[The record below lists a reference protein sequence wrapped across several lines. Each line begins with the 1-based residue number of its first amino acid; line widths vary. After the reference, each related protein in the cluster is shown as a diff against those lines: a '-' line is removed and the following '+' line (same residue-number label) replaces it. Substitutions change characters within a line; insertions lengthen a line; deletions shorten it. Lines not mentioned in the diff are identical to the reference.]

1 MSLTKVIKPECCEN
15 DFSAKNK
22 TEAIQNIAKLL
33 KRSDEVKDIPT
44 DKIVEALTKR
54 EEMGSTGFGKGIAIP
69 HCQLEGMKQFIVSIA
84 VCNKGIEFDSLDK
97 KKVKVFITII
107 GSSTDRSDY
116 LKLLATVSQVLKEPG
131 VTDNLLKAKTR
142 ISLYEEFIRN
152 SITGSEIKTKKGKDK
167 LMLLFVNDE
176 DIMQDIAEV
185 FLEYGIQ
192 DSTIVET
199 QKMDNLLSNV
209 PLFMGFFNFTGERNP
224 YRKIIMVKIN
234 SRYLNAII
242 KSLEDV
248 FGDLDNYSGLN
259 VMVLDLYFSK
269 GF

>member
-1 MSLTKVIKPECCEN
+1 MNLTKVIKPECCEN

-22 TEAIQNIAKLL
+22 TEALQNIATLL
-33 KRSDEVKDIPT
+33 KRSDETKNISLE
-44 DKIVEALTKR
+44 KIIEALTKR

-69 HCQLEGMKQFIVSIA
+69 HCQIEDMKQFIICIA
-84 VCNKGIEFDSLDK
+84 VSKKGIDFDSLDK
-97 KKVKVFITII
+97 KKVKIFVTII
-107 GSSTDRSDY
+107 GPGTDRSDY

-131 VTDNLLKAKTR
+131 AVDSLLHSKTK

-152 SITGSEIKTKKGKDK
+152 SIAGNDIKHKKGQDK

-192 DSTIVET
+192 DSTIIET
-199 QKMDNLLSNV
+199 QKMDNLLSKV

-224 YRKIIMVKIN
+224 YRKIIMLKIN
-234 SRYLNAII
+234 SQYLNALI
-242 KSLEDV
+242 KSLEDD

-259 VMVLDLYFSK
+259 VMVLDLFFSK

>member
-1 MSLTKVIKPECCEN
+1 
-15 DFSAKNK
+15 
-22 TEAIQNIAKLL
+22 
-33 KRSDEVKDIPT
+33 
-44 DKIVEALTKR
+44 
-54 EEMGSTGFGKGIAIP
+54 
-69 HCQLEGMKQFIVSIA
+69 
-84 VCNKGIEFDSLDK
+84 
-97 KKVKVFITII
+97 
-107 GSSTDRSDY
+107 
-116 LKLLATVSQVLKEPG
+116 VLKEPG